1 MLKQTLA
8 DSWNFF
14 VEHWKVLFLIYL
26 PISVL
31 YILFDL
37 IEIGAVGDRFY
48 IVYSLVSLLMK
59 LVGDT
64 LFLGISAFYIASCV
78 SGEKMSFAEILR
90 RTREKFFNLLH
101 LTINVFLFTS
111 VGFILLIIPGV
122 FVFIKMTFSGF
133 ELLFNNTSPVESMKK
148 SWHQTNGYFS
158 LLLGGLLLISVP
170 VYFLYF
176 LIYSMLPES
185 EVTNLIAYI
194 IYMLIDF
201 VISALLV
208 VFFFRIYYLYKADS
222 RTASEA

>member
-1 MLKQTLA
+1 MLKQTLS

-59 LVGDT
+59 LVGDA
-64 LFLGISAFYIASCV
+64 LFLGVSAFYIAGCV
-78 SGEKMSFAEILR
+78 SGEKVDFPVILQR
-90 RTREKFFNLLH
+90 IREKFFNLLH
-101 LTINVFLFTS
+101 LTINIFLFTS
-111 VGFILLIIPGV
+111 IGFILLIVPGV
-122 FVFIKMTFSGF
+122 FVFIKMAFSGF
-133 ELLFNNTSPVESMKK
+133 ELLFNNASPLESMRK

-170 VYFLYF
+170 IYFLYF
-176 LIYSMLPES
+176 LIYSILPES
-185 EVTNLIAYI
+185 GVTNLIAYI
-194 IYMLIDF
+194 IYMFIDF

-208 VFFFRIYYLYKADS
+208 VFFFRIYDLYKADS
-222 RTASEA
+222 KAEQEA